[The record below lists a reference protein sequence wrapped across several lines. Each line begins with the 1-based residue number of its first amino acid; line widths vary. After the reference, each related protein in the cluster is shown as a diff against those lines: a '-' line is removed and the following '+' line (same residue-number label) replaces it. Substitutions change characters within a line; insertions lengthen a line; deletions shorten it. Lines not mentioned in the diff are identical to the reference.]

1 MINAQQIKIPFAGF
15 YQSIHESKI
24 DDAIERDNI
33 EGFSLTDEKMKV
45 YCSDYATRL
54 SGLIEQA
61 TGKTFDIEV
70 EYVKSPREYNFETDE
85 IFVAVSSEHL
95 KSVFE
100 WMLENHHQ
108 ALKDMVFERLSERS
122 GFIPYLSNDLADWG
136 HVLEWNASQVAL
148 MLECFLIE
156 ERDDCWEVAIAD
168 EMEANGIV
176 EDIVFS

>member
-1 MINAQQIKIPFAGF
+1 MINAKQIKIPFAGF
-15 YQSIHESKI
+15 YQSIHEAII
-24 DDAIERDNI
+24 DNCIERNGI
-33 EGFSLTDEKMKV
+33 EDFSLTNERIKT
-45 YCSDYATRL
+45 YCSDYAERL

-122 GFIPYLSNDLADWG
+122 GFIPYLSNNLADWG
-136 HVLEWNASQVAL
+136 DVLEWNASQVAL
-148 MLECFLIE
+148 MLECLLIE

-168 EMEANGIV
+168 EMESNSVV
-176 EDIVFS
+176 EDVVFS